1 MKRTLL
7 SILAILIIS
16 LFSCEKDGNILL
28 LAPDCKKLAQGLIE
42 YDEQKAQIEISKL
55 TADLFPSPSHE
66 DEFGHKN
73 NLHILVTSMNLCD
86 NLAAEFN
93 CYACIK
99 TLPPQTEITVLVDS
113 SGVSLPRI
121 LDFHTPTDTALEFIR
136 IHSR

>member
-7 SILAILIIS
+7 SILSIIIFC
-16 LFSCEKDGNILL
+16 LFSCEKDGNKLL
-28 LAPDCKKLAQGLIE
+28 LAPDCDLLAQGLIE
-42 YDEQKAQIEISKL
+42 YDEEKVQIEISKL
-55 TADLFPSPSHE
+55 TADLIPSPSHE

-73 NLHILVTSMNLCD
+73 NLYILVTRMNLCD
-86 NLAAEFN
+86 NLVAEFD